1 MIRLQLSEIANML
14 NAPLHGNDVTVDT
27 VSTDSRTL
35 AGAAL
40 FVALKGSN
48 FDGNRFLADVA
59 AKGAVALICS
69 EVPPQSVVI
78 PYILVA
84 DGRLALGQLA
94 AALKQKLAPKT
105 IAVTGSAGK
114 TTVKEMLYAILTA
127 AVHTANPAAASI
139 DDGAAEADS
148 AVDSAEVLATA
159 GNFNNDIGVPLT
171 LLRLTGQH
179 RYAVLELGANHHGE
193 IAYTTAL
200 VKPDVALI
208 TNATASHLEGF
219 GDISG
224 VARAKAEIYSGLGS
238 SGTAV
243 VSLDSDYSD
252 YWLKQVQALPLLTFS
267 QDKPQ
272 ANFYASDVQL
282 DALGCAHFT
291 LHTPSGAFAID
302 LTVPGRHN
310 VANALAAATAAVA
323 IGITVTQVQQGLAK
337 MRSVKGRTHL
347 LQLSPNLKVIDDT
360 YNANVGSVKAAIDLL
375 ASYPGFRGLLLGD
388 MGELGT
394 DARLYHEQIGE
405 YAKNAGINL
414 LFTVGVLSQSASDL
428 FHEHSAHFSQR
439 QPMLDRLMPVI
450 SAQQDVT
457 LLVKG
462 SRSAKMELVVQDLLE
477 RCQQETSP
485 C

>member
-1 MIRLQLSEIANML
+1 MIRLRLSEIASML
-14 NAPLHGNDVTVDT
+14 NASVQGADVTIDT

-35 AGAAL
+35 SGAAL
-40 FVALKGSN
+40 FIALKGAN
-48 FDGNRFLADVA
+48 FDGNRFLAEVA
-59 AKGAVALICS
+59 EKGAVALICS
-69 EVPPQSVVI
+69 EVPPASVSI

-84 DGRLALGQLA
+84 DSRKALGQLA

-114 TTVKEMLYAILTA
+114 TTVKEMLHAILTA
-127 AVHTANPAAASI
+127 AVASTKARDAQAA
-139 DDGAAEADS
+139 
-148 AVDSAEVLATA
+148 VLATA

-171 LLRLTGQH
+171 LLRLTEQH
-179 RYAVLELGANHHGE
+179 KYAVMELGANHHGE

-208 TNATASHLEGF
+208 TNAAASHLEGF
-219 GDISG
+219 GDIYG
-224 VARAKAEIYSGLGS
+224 VARAKAEIYSGLAAN
-238 SGTAV
+238 GTAV

-252 YWLKQVQALPLLTFS
+252 YWLKQIQALQRVTFS
-267 QDKPQ
+267 LNNSNAD
-272 ANFYASDVQL
+272 FYASNVQL
-282 DALGCAHFT
+282 DSAGCAHFM
-291 LHTPSGAFAID
+291 LHTPVGDYPIT
-302 LTVPGRHN
+302 LTLPGRHN
-310 VANALAAATAAVA
+310 VANALAAAAAAVA
-323 IGITVTQVQQGLAK
+323 IGVGVAQIQAGLAT
-337 MRSVKGRTHL
+337 MPSVKGRTNL
-347 LQLSPNLKVIDDT
+347 LQLNPKLRVIDDT
-360 YNANVGSVKAAIDLL
+360 YNANVESVKAAIDLL

-394 DARLYHEQIGE
+394 HARLYHEQIGE

-428 FHEHSAHFSQR
+428 FQGQSAHFSQR
-439 QPMLDRLMPVI
+439 QAMLDQLMPLI
-450 SAQQDVT
+450 SAQQEVT

>member
-1 MIRLQLSEIANML
+1 MIRLALSEIAAML
-14 NAPLHGNDVTVDT
+14 NAPLHGTDVTVDT

-35 AGAAL
+35 TGAAL
-40 FVALKGSN
+40 FIALKGAN
-48 FDGNRFLADVA
+48 FDGNRFLAEVA

-69 EVPPQSVVI
+69 EEPPQSVVI

-114 TTVKEMLYAILTA
+114 TTVKEMLYAILTE
-127 AVHTANPAAASI
+127 AVKRANSNDASA
-139 DDGAAEADS
+139 DDSIA
-148 AVDSAEVLATA
+148 VLATA

-171 LLRLTGQH
+171 LLRLTAQH

-208 TNATASHLEGF
+208 TNAAASHLEGF
-219 GDISG
+219 GDIYG

-252 YWLKQVQALPLLTFS
+252 YWLKQVQALPVLTFS
-267 QDKPQ
+267 LDKSH
-272 ANFYASDVQL
+272 ADFYASDVRL

-291 LHTPSGAFAID
+291 LHTPAGAFAID

-323 IGITVTQVQQGLAK
+323 IGVTETQVQQGLAN
-337 MRSVKGRTHL
+337 MRSVKGRTNL
-347 LQLSPNLKVIDDT
+347 LQVGSNLKIIDDT
-360 YNANVGSVKAAIDLL
+360 YNANVESVKAAIDLL
-375 ASYPGFRGLLLGD
+375 ASYSGFRGLLLGD

-428 FHEHSAHFSQR
+428 FHGHSAHFSQR